1 MAKYTLATLPV
12 QPDDSHSQFT
22 LLVGG
27 YYSTVN
33 GQVYRSGDGTPKMI
47 LNGLYTS
54 NGTTITYIA
63 QTGTEITEITDEVL
77 DR

>member
-1 MAKYTLATLPV
+1 MSTLPV

-22 LLVGG
+22 LAVGS

-33 GQVYRSGDGTPKMI
+33 DQLYRSGDQTLKII

-54 NGTTITYIA
+54 DGVAVSYLA
-63 QTGTEITEITDEVL
+63 LTGTEVKSVVDTPWEM
-77 DR
+77 